1 MVGCGE
7 YGICGWADIFEKCA
21 GCRMVEALA
30 VDDAQ
35 LVDEAIGGAQ
45 ETGCVGRDVD
55 AQGRGVGD
63 YYVGQW

>member
-7 YGICGWADIFEKCA
+7 YGICGWTDIFEKCA
-21 GCRMVEALA
+21 GCRMVEALV

-35 LVDEAIGGAQ
+35 LVDEGEGIGGAQ
-45 ETGCVGRDVD
+45 ETGCVGREVD

-63 YYVGQW
+63 YYVG

>member
-1 MVGCGE
+1 
-7 YGICGWADIFEKCA
+7 
-21 GCRMVEALA
+21 MVEALV

-35 LVDEAIGGAQ
+35 LVDEGEGIGGAQ

-63 YYVGQW
+63 YYVG